1 VATETVEA
9 ARPGAAAQAQAPWDA
24 VCAGLTAAVTAALAR
39 RCPAA
44 PSAMVVPF
52 GVRDELAARPR
63 EFAPG
68 AVPVGL
74 YGHHAVVGQVTPAGA
89 PGCPQCL
96 ARRWQAVR
104 AGYLRD
110 ALERGG
116 ETRATGTPPWG
127 AGFVV
132 DALAALV
139 AEAGRRPRAEGGH
152 TWVWLLDLETLRVA
166 RFPLVPDG
174 ECPSCAVRPDDSAD
188 AARIVLE
195 PTPEHT
201 SGGLSPTPEQASD
214 VLTPMPKHP
223 SDILSPT
230 PEHPSDILS
239 PTPEHPSGSFR
250 LRPPE
255 AYALSPEAF
264 ANPVTGM
271 LGPSV
276 APDLTSASTSSV
288 VGAFTTRSGAY
299 LRECYWGGH
308 TGAYGRSVRVG
319 LLEGL
324 ERYAGMRARA
334 KRTVVTAC
342 LDELG
347 DTAVDPRVTG
357 LYSDAFHA
365 TEPDA
370 PRFAPDRPVDWVWGW
385 SLRDSRPVL
394 VPEIVA
400 YYHAPGGIRRRF
412 VQESSNGSA
421 SGGSPVEAV
430 HHGLMEAIE
439 RDAFLLAW
447 FGRAR
452 LPEIDPASSA
462 RPATRAMVDR
472 LAMYGYRAR
481 FFDTRVTFP
490 VPVVTA
496 VAERVDGGPGALCFG
511 AGASP
516 DPEAALEAGLCEIAT
531 DSVNLRR
538 RTAREERRLRRM
550 AGDFGEVRVL
560 HDHPLLYGLPE
571 MRRYTDFLL
580 RGRNDADRVPLASLA
595 AAPGAP
601 GRPGDLRQTVR
612 ACVAAV
618 AERGFDVV
626 VVDQTAPEQRALGL
640 HTVKVLVPGLIPID
654 FGWSRQRGP
663 LMPRVR
669 TALREAG
676 LREDDLSPADLNPAP
691 HPFP

>member
-1 VATETVEA
+1 MPTETVEA
-9 ARPGAAAQAQAPWDA
+9 PRPGAAAQAPWDA
-24 VCAGLTAAVTAALAR
+24 VCAGLTAALTAVMAER
-39 RCPAA
+39 FPAA
-44 PSAMVVPF
+44 PPAVVVPF
-52 GVRDELAARPR
+52 GDRDELAAGPR
-63 EFAPG
+63 EFAR
-68 AVPVGL
+68 AVVPVGL
-74 YGHHAVVGQVTPAGA
+74 YGHHAVVGQVTAAGA

-110 ALERGG
+110 ALEQGG

-139 AEAGRRPRAEGGH
+139 AEAGRRPRGGGGH
-152 TWVWLLDLETLRVA
+152 PWVWLLDLETLRVA

-174 ECPSCAVRPDDSAD
+174 ECPSCAVRPDDCAD
-188 AARIVLE
+188 AARIVLG
-195 PTPEHT
+195 PTHEH
-201 SGGLSPTPEQASD
+201 S
-214 VLTPMPKHP
+214 
-223 SDILSPT
+223 
-230 PEHPSDILS
+230 
-239 PTPEHPSGSFR
+239 SGSFR

-255 AYALSPEAF
+255 AYGLSAKAL

-308 TGAYGRSVRVG
+308 TGAYGRSVHVG
-319 LLEGL
+319 LLEGV

-334 KRTVVTAC
+334 KRTAVTAS
-342 LDELG
+342 LHELG

-365 TEPDA
+365 DEPDA
-370 PRFAPDRPVDWVWGW
+370 PRFSADRPVDWVWGW

-412 VQESSNGSA
+412 VQESSNGCA

-452 LPEIDPASSA
+452 LPEIDPASSR

-496 VAERVDGGPGALCFG
+496 VAERVDGGPGSLCFG

-580 RGRNDADRVPLASLA
+580 RGRDDADRVPLASLA
-595 AAPGAP
+595 AAPGSA
-601 GRPGDLRQTVR
+601 GRRCDLRETVE

-618 AERGFDVV
+618 TERGFDVV

-663 LMPRVR
+663 LLPRVR

-676 LREDDLSPADLNPAP
+676 LREDDLTPADLNPAP

>member
-1 VATETVEA
+1 MPTDTVAAPRDRA
-9 ARPGAAAQAQAPWDA
+9 APPRLVPAGPWDE
-24 VCAGLTAAVTAALAR
+24 VCAVLTDALAER
-39 RCPAA
+39 ATRHPGTPPAV
-44 PSAMVVPF
+44 VVPL
-52 GVRDELAARPR
+52 GGRDELGDGTP

-68 AVPVGL
+68 AVPIGL
-74 YGHHAVVGQVTPAGA
+74 YGHHAVIGPSAVDGG
-89 PGCPQCL
+89 PGCAGCL
-96 ARRWQAVR
+96 ARRWQSVR

-110 ALERGG
+110 AIERGG
-116 ETRATGTPPWG
+116 EIRATGAPPWR
-127 AGFVV
+127 ADFVA
-132 DALAALV
+132 DALSALV
-139 AEAGRRPRAEGGH
+139 AATARRPRAARH
-152 TWVWLLDLETLRVA
+152 PWVWLLDLETLRVA

-174 ECPSCAVRPDDSAD
+174 ECPSCGAHPDDTAEG
-188 AARIVLE
+188 ARITLE
-195 PTPEHT
+195 
-201 SGGLSPTPEQASD
+201 SS
-214 VLTPMPKHP
+214 PKHAP
-223 SDILSPT
+223 D
-230 PEHPSDILS
+230 
-239 PTPEHPSGSFR
+239 GFR
-250 LRPPE
+250 LRPLD
-255 AYALSPEAF
+255 AYDLVPEAF

-276 APDLTSASTSSV
+276 VPDLTSASTSST
-288 VGAFTTRSGAY
+288 VGAFTTRSGDY

-308 TGAYGRSVRVG
+308 TGTYGASVRVG

-334 KRTVVTAC
+334 KRTVVTAAF
-342 LDELG
+342 DDLG

-365 TEPDA
+365 AEPDA
-370 PRFAPDRPVDWVWGW
+370 PRFAPDRPVRWVWGW
-385 SLRDSRPVL
+385 SLREERPVL

-400 YYHAPGGIRRRF
+400 YFHAPGGVRRRF
-412 VQESSNGSA
+412 VQESSNGCA
-421 SGGSPVEAV
+421 SGGSLAEAV
-430 HHGLMEAIE
+430 YHGLMETVE

-452 LPEIDPASSA
+452 LPEIDPSSST

-481 FFDTRVTFP
+481 FFDTRVSFP

-496 VAERVDGGPGALCFG
+496 VAERVDGGPGLLCFG
-511 AGASP
+511 AGASL
-516 DPEAALEAGLCEIAT
+516 DPEDALAGGLCEIAT

-550 AGDFGEVRVL
+550 ADDFDEVRVL

-571 MRRYTDFLL
+571 MGPYTDFLL
-580 RGRNDADRVPLASLA
+580 RGRDGTDRVPLSSLA
-595 AAPGAP
+595 SGPEALVPSA
-601 GRPGDLRQTVR
+601 DLREDVR
-612 ACVAAV
+612 ACVGAV
-618 AERGFDVV
+618 TARGFDVV
-626 VVDQTAPEQRALGL
+626 VVDQTAAEQRALGF

-676 LREDDLSPADLNPAP
+676 LRGDDLSPADLNPAP

>member
-1 VATETVEA
+1 MPTETEA
-9 ARPGAAAQAQAPWDA
+9 APVAADAPWDP
-24 VCAGLTAAVTAALAR
+24 VCARLTAALASR
-39 RCPAA
+39 VPGRPA
-44 PSAMVVPF
+44 VVTAL
-52 GVRDELAARPR
+52 GVRDELDDVTR
-63 EFAPG
+63 EFTPD
-68 AVPVGL
+68 VIPVGL
-74 YGHHAVVGQVTPAGA
+74 YGHHAVVGPVA
-89 PGCPQCL
+89 PVGGRGCPRCL

-104 AGYLRD
+104 AGFLRD

-116 ETRATGTPPWG
+116 PTRATGTPPWE

-139 AEAGRRPRAEGGH
+139 SAADAHPRAVRH
-152 TWVWLLDLETLRVA
+152 PWVWLLDLETLRVA

-174 ECPSCAVRPDDSAD
+174 ECPGCADRPDDTAEGARVALESA
-188 AARIVLE
+188 
-195 PTPEHT
+195 PEHA
-201 SGGLSPTPEQASD
+201 P
-214 VLTPMPKHP
+214 
-223 SDILSPT
+223 
-230 PEHPSDILS
+230 
-239 PTPEHPSGSFR
+239 GSFR
-250 LRPPE
+250 TRPLS
-255 AYALSPEAF
+255 AYDLPLEAF

-276 APDLTSASTSSV
+276 APDLTSASTSSA

-308 TGAYGRSVRVG
+308 TGAYGTSVRVG

-334 KRTVVTAC
+334 RRPVVTAT
-342 LDELG
+342 LEELG

-357 LYSDAFHA
+357 LYPDTFDADA
-365 TEPDA
+365 VGA
-370 PRFAPDRPVDWVWGW
+370 PRFAPDRPVRWVWGW
-385 SLRDSRPVL
+385 SLRDARPVL
-394 VPEIVA
+394 VPEVVA

-412 VQESSNGSA
+412 VQESSNGCA
-421 SGGSPVEAV
+421 SGGGPAEAV
-430 HHGLMEAIE
+430 HHGLMETIE

-452 LPEIDPASSA
+452 LPEIDPASST

-481 FFDTRVTFP
+481 FFDTRISFP

-496 VAERVDGGPGALCFG
+496 VAERVDGGPGLLCFG

-516 DPEAALEAGLCEIAT
+516 DPEDALAGGLCEIAT

-550 AGDFGEVRVL
+550 AADFDEVRVL

-571 MRRYTDFLL
+571 MGPYTDFLL
-580 RGRNDADRVPLASLA
+580 RGRDDGERVPLASLA
-595 AAPGAP
+595 PD
-601 GRPGDLRQTVR
+601 RPRPRPADLRADVE
-612 ACVAAV
+612 AVVAKVAA
-618 AERGFDVV
+618 RGFDVV
-626 VVDQTAPEQRALGL
+626 VVDQTAPEQRELGL
-640 HTVKVLVPGLIPID
+640 STVKVLVPGLLPID

-663 LMPRVR
+663 WLPRTR

-676 LREDDLSPADLNPAP
+676 LRTAELLPDDCNPAP

>member
-1 VATETVEA
+1 MPTETEA
-9 ARPGAAAQAQAPWDA
+9 AP
-24 VCAGLTAAVTAALAR
+24 AAVDSPLDTVCEELTAALAAR
-39 RCPAA
+39 A
-44 PSAMVVPF
+44 PGRPVVVTAL
-52 GVRDELAARPR
+52 GVRDELTDGSE
-63 EFAPG
+63 EFTPG

-74 YGHHAVVGQVTPAGA
+74 YGHHAVVGPVAPAGGR
-89 PGCPQCL
+89 GCPRCL
-96 ARRWQAVR
+96 ARRWQSVR
-104 AGYLRD
+104 AGFLRD
-110 ALERGG
+110 ALEQGG
-116 ETRATGTPPWG
+116 PTRATGTPPWG
-127 AGFVV
+127 IGFVV

-139 AEAGRRPRAEGGH
+139 TAADGHPRAVRH
-152 TWVWLLDLETLRVA
+152 PWVWLLDLETLRVA

-174 ECPSCAVRPDDSAD
+174 ECPSCASRPDDTAEG
-188 AARIVLE
+188 ARICLE
-195 PTPEHT
+195 AAPEFA
-201 SGGLSPTPEQASD
+201 P
-214 VLTPMPKHP
+214 
-223 SDILSPT
+223 
-230 PEHPSDILS
+230 
-239 PTPEHPSGSFR
+239 GSFR
-250 LRPPE
+250 TRPLS
-255 AYALSPEAF
+255 AYDLPLEAF

-276 APDLTSASTSSV
+276 APDLTSASTSSA

-308 TGAYGRSVRVG
+308 TGAYGTSVRVG

-334 KRTVVTAC
+334 RRPVVTAT
-342 LDELG
+342 LEELG

-357 LYSDAFHA
+357 LYPDTFDAA
-365 TEPDA
+365 AVGA
-370 PRFAPDRPVDWVWGW
+370 PGFAPDVPVRWVWGW
-385 SLRDSRPVL
+385 SLRDARPVL
-394 VPEIVA
+394 VPEVVA

-412 VQESSNGSA
+412 VQESSNGCA
-421 SGGSPVEAV
+421 SGGSPAEAV
-430 HHGLMEAIE
+430 HHGLMETIE

-481 FFDTRVTFP
+481 FFDTRISFP

-496 VAERVDGGPGALCFG
+496 VAERIDGGPGLLCFG
-511 AGASP
+511 AGASL
-516 DPEAALEAGLCEIAT
+516 DPEDALAGGLCEIAT

-550 AGDFGEVRVL
+550 AADFDEVRVL

-571 MRRYTDFLL
+571 MGRYTDFLL
-580 RGRNDADRVPLASLA
+580 RGRDDGERVPLASLA
-595 AAPGAP
+595 PD
-601 GRPGDLRQTVR
+601 RPRPRPADLRADVE
-612 ACVAAV
+612 AVVAAV
-618 AERGFDVV
+618 TARGFDVV
-626 VVDQTAPEQRALGL
+626 VVDQSAPEQRELGL
-640 HTVKVLVPGLIPID
+640 STVKVLVPGLIPID

-663 LMPRVR
+663 WLPRTR

-676 LREDDLSPADLNPAP
+676 LREADLTPDDCNPAP

>member
-1 VATETVEA
+1 MPAETVTA
-9 ARPGAAAQAQAPWDA
+9 PRSRSGARGPWGA
-24 VCAGLTAAVTAALAR
+24 VCADLTAGLTTALAGR
-39 RCPAA
+39 YPAA
-44 PSAMVVPF
+44 PPAVVVPL
-52 GVRDELAARPR
+52 GVRDELAAEPR
-63 EFAPG
+63 EYAPG
-68 AVPVGL
+68 AAPVGL
-74 YGHHAVVGQVTPAGA
+74 YGHHAVVGPVALPGT

-104 AGYLRD
+104 AGFLRE

-116 ETRATGTPPWG
+116 ETRATGTPPWRV
-127 AGFVV
+127 GFGV

-139 AEAGRRPRAEGGH
+139 AEAGRRPRAERGRP
-152 TWVWLLDLETLRVA
+152 WVWLLDLETLRVA
-166 RFPLVPDG
+166 RYPLVPDG
-174 ECPSCAVRPDDSAD
+174 ECPTCAVLPEDTAE

-195 PTPEHT
+195 RTPEHA
-201 SGGLSPTPEQASD
+201 P
-214 VLTPMPKHP
+214 
-223 SDILSPT
+223 
-230 PEHPSDILS
+230 
-239 PTPEHPSGSFR
+239 GSFR
-250 LRPPE
+250 LRPPG
-255 AYALSPEAF
+255 AYDLPLEAF

-276 APDLTSASTSSV
+276 VPDLASASTSSV

-308 TGAYGRSVRVG
+308 TGAYGASTRVG

-334 KRTVVTAC
+334 KRTVIKAA

-365 TEPDA
+365 SETDA

-400 YYHAPGGIRRRF
+400 YYHAPGGARQRF
-412 VQESSNGSA
+412 VQESSNGCA

-430 HHGLMEAIE
+430 HHGLMEAVE

-452 LPEIDPASSA
+452 LPEIDPASSTT
-462 RPATRAMVDR
+462 PATRAMVDR

-481 FFDTRVTFP
+481 FFDTRITFP

-496 VAERVDGGPGALCFG
+496 VAERIDGGPGSLCFG
-511 AGASP
+511 AGASL
-516 DPEAALEAGLCEIAT
+516 DPEAALAAGLCEIAT
-531 DSVNLRR
+531 DCVNLRR
-538 RTAREERRLRRM
+538 RTDREEGRLRRM
-550 AGDFGEVRVL
+550 ARDFGEVQVL

-571 MRRYTDFLL
+571 MRRYADFLL
-580 RGRNDADRVPLASLA
+580 HGRDDAERVPLAAL
-595 AAPGAP
+595 APGAAALHP
-601 GRPGDLRQTVR
+601 SCALRDKVE
-612 ACVAAV
+612 ACVTAV

-626 VVDQTAPEQRALGL
+626 VVDQTASEQRALGL
-640 HTVKVLVPGLIPID
+640 YTVKVLVPGLIPID
-654 FGWSRQRGP
+654 FGWRRQRGP

-676 LREDDLSPADLNPAP
+676 LRDDDLSPEDLNPAP